1 MVNREHAQKLWNNL
15 LELGTKRLI
24 LLAVIGVAV
33 FAGVGGGAYYLSR
46 PEYNTLYAGLGRE
59 DISRVGSVLRDANIP
74 FDINSAGDTIYVRPA
89 QTAQARTLLADK
101 GLPSNTSGGYE
112 LFDKI
117 GSLGLTSFMQE
128 VTRVR
133 ALEGEIARTI
143 QVLKD
148 VKAARVHIVIP
159 ARGSFRREQ
168 LPPSASVVLRTEGPA
183 DARTARSV
191 RHLVAAAVPGMTADK
206 VTVLDSNGSLLS
218 DDDGGGGGVAPTTM
232 ANLQKVVSRSI
243 QENVS
248 RALTPYLGLDNFEVS
263 VATQLSTDKRQTNE
277 TTYDPDSRVQR
288 SVRAVREKES
298 SQSADR
304 QQPTTVQ
311 QNLPD
316 QQVNANGGKNQND
329 EKQRREDIT
338 NFEVSSKTVTTV
350 SDGYVVNKMFLAV
363 LVNRPRLA
371 ASLGD
376 KANDATIDAKVAEIA
391 QIAATAAGI
400 DKPRGDQI
408 QVSAVEFMEGARDMA
423 PVPSITF
430 TEVMMR
436 QAGSLVSAIT
446 ILAVA
451 GMLIWFGLRP
461 AINTIL
467 VSAKSDETSQF
478 QAEAKALMNGGG
490 AGGAATM
497 TTAALSSEPGP
508 NLIQDVSNSMQ
519 NHPQKRL
526 EQIIQ
531 LDEKQA
537 AAILKQWI
545 RQEEPA

>member
-24 LLAVIGVAV
+24 LLAVVGLAV
-33 FAGVGGGAYYLSR
+33 FGGVGGGAYYISR
-46 PEYNTLYAGLGRE
+46 PEYNVLYSGLSRE
-59 DISRVGSVLRDANIP
+59 DVTRVSSVLRDANIA
-74 FDINSAGDTIYVRPA
+74 FDLNTAGDTVYVRPG

-101 GLPSNTSGGYE
+101 GLPSTTGGGYE

-128 VTRVR
+128 ITRVR

-143 QVLKD
+143 QVLKG
-148 VKAARVHIVIP
+148 VKAARVHIVMP

-168 LPPSASVVLRTEGPA
+168 SPPSASVVLRTDGPA

-206 VTVLDSNGSLLS
+206 VTVLDSDGSLLS
-218 DDDGGGGGVAPTTM
+218 DDDGSGSVGATPTTM

-263 VATQLSTDKRQTNE
+263 VATQLSTDKKQTNE
-277 TTYDPDSRVQR
+277 TVYDPDSRVQR
-288 SVRAVREKES
+288 SVRAVREKET
-298 SQSADR
+298 SQSLDR

-316 QQVNANGGKNQND
+316 QQVNATGAKNQND

-338 NFEVSSKTVTTV
+338 NYEVSSKTVTTT
-350 SDGYVVNKMFLAV
+350 SDGFVVNKMFLAV
-363 LVNRPRLA
+363 LVNRPRLI

-376 KANDATIDAKVAEIA
+376 KVSDAAIEAKVAEIS

-400 DKPRGDQI
+400 DRPRGDQI
-408 QVSAVEFMEGARDMA
+408 QVSAVDFMEGARDLA

-467 VSAKSDETSQF
+467 ASAKTDETTQF
-478 QAEAKALMNGGG
+478 QAETNALLSGGS
-490 AGGAATM
+490 TM
-497 TTAALSSEPGP
+497 ATAALSGGEAPP
-508 NLIQDVSNSMQ
+508 NLIQDVSSSMQ
-519 NHPQKRL
+519 NTPQKRL

-545 RQEEPA
+545 RQEEAV

>member
-24 LLAVIGVAV
+24 LLAVVGLAV
-33 FAGVGGGAYYLSR
+33 FGGVGGGAYYISR
-46 PEYNTLYAGLGRE
+46 PEYNVLYSGLSRE
-59 DISRVGSVLRDANIP
+59 DVTRVSSVLRDANIA
-74 FDINSAGDTIYVRPA
+74 FDLNTAGDTVYVRPG

-101 GLPSNTSGGYE
+101 GLPSTTGGGYE

-128 VTRVR
+128 ITRVR

-143 QVLKD
+143 QVLKG
-148 VKAARVHIVIP
+148 VKAARVHIVMP

-168 LPPSASVVLRTEGPA
+168 SPPSASVVLRTDGPA

-206 VTVLDSNGSLLS
+206 VTVLDSDGSLLS
-218 DDDGGGGGVAPTTM
+218 DDDGSGSVGATPTTM

-263 VATQLSTDKRQTNE
+263 VATQLSTDKKQTNE
-277 TTYDPDSRVQR
+277 TVYDPDSRVQR
-288 SVRAVREKES
+288 SVRAVREKET
-298 SQSADR
+298 SQSLDR

-316 QQVNANGGKNQND
+316 QQVNATGAKNQND

-338 NFEVSSKTVTTV
+338 NYEVSSKTVTTT
-350 SDGYVVNKMFLAV
+350 SDGFVVNKMFLAV
-363 LVNRPRLA
+363 LVNRPRLI

-376 KANDATIDAKVAEIA
+376 KVSDAAIEAKVAEIS

-400 DKPRGDQI
+400 DRPRGDQI
-408 QVSAVEFMEGARDMA
+408 QVSAVEFMEGARDLA

-467 VSAKSDETSQF
+467 ASAKTDETTQF
-478 QAEAKALMNGGG
+478 QAETNALLSGGS
-490 AGGAATM
+490 TM
-497 TTAALSSEPGP
+497 ATAALSGGEAPP
-508 NLIQDVSNSMQ
+508 NLIQDVSSSMQ
-519 NHPQKRL
+519 NTPQKRL

-545 RQEEPA
+545 RQEEAV

>member
-1 MVNREHAQKLWNNL
+1 MVNREHAQKLWSNL

-46 PEYNTLYAGLGRE
+46 PEYNTLYAGLSRE
-59 DISRVGSVLRDANIP
+59 DVTRVSSVLRDANIA
-74 FDINSAGDTIYVRPA
+74 FDINSTGDTIYVRPA

-168 LPPSASVVLRTEGPA
+168 LPPSASVVLRTDGPA

-218 DDDGGGGGVAPTTM
+218 DDDGGGGGVTPTTM

-288 SVRAVREKES
+288 SVRAVREKET

-316 QQVNANGGKNQND
+316 QQVNANGGKNTND

-376 KANDATIDAKVAEIA
+376 KASDATIDAKVAEIA

-467 VSAKSDETSQF
+467 VSAKSNETSQF
-478 QAEAKALMNGGG
+478 QAEANALIGSASAGGG
-490 AGGAATM
+490 ATV
-497 TTAALSSEPGP
+497 TAALPGEPQP

-519 NHPQKRL
+519 THPQKRL

>member
-46 PEYNTLYAGLGRE
+46 PEYNTLYAGLSRE

-74 FDINSAGDTIYVRPA
+74 FDVNTAGDTVYVRPA

-218 DDDGGGGGVAPTTM
+218 DDDGSGGVGATPTTM
-232 ANLQKVVSRSI
+232 ANLQRVVSRSI

-277 TTYDPDSRVQR
+277 TVYDPESRVQR

-298 SQSADR
+298 SQSMDR

-316 QQVNANGGKNQND
+316 QQVNANGGKNNND

-338 NFEVSSKTVTTV
+338 NYEVSSKTVTTV

-363 LVNRPRLA
+363 LVNRPRLV

-376 KANDATIDAKVAEIA
+376 KASDAAIDAKVAEIA
-391 QIAATAAGI
+391 QIAATAAGV

-478 QAEAKALMNGGG
+478 QAEANALLAGGS
-490 AGGAATM
+490 AGGAT
-497 TTAALSSEPGP
+497 TTAALSSEPPP
-508 NLIQDVSNSMQ
+508 NLIQDVSTSIQ
-519 NHPQKRL
+519 NAPQKRL

>member
-1 MVNREHAQKLWNNL
+1 
-15 LELGTKRLI
+15 
-24 LLAVIGVAV
+24 VIGVAV

-46 PEYNTLYAGLGRE
+46 PEYNTLYAGLSRE

-74 FDINSAGDTIYVRPA
+74 FDVNTAGDTVYVRPA

-218 DDDGGGGGVAPTTM
+218 DDDGSGGVGATPTTM
-232 ANLQKVVSRSI
+232 ANLQRVVSRSI

-277 TTYDPDSRVQR
+277 TVYDPESRVQR

-298 SQSADR
+298 SQSMDR

-316 QQVNANGGKNQND
+316 QQVNANGGKNNSD

-338 NFEVSSKTVTTV
+338 NYEVSSKTVTTV

-363 LVNRPRLA
+363 LVNRPRLV

-376 KANDATIDAKVAEIA
+376 KASDAAIDAKVAEIA
-391 QIAATAAGI
+391 QIAATAAGV

-478 QAEAKALMNGGG
+478 QAEANALLAGGS
-490 AGGAATM
+490 AGGAA
-497 TTAALSSEPGP
+497 TTAALSSEPPP
-508 NLIQDVSNSMQ
+508 NLIQDVSTSIQ
-519 NHPQKRL
+519 NAPQKRL

>member
-24 LLAVIGVAV
+24 LLAVVGLAV
-33 FAGVGGGAYYLSR
+33 FGGVGGGAYYISR
-46 PEYNTLYAGLGRE
+46 PEYNVLYSGLSRE
-59 DISRVGSVLRDANIP
+59 DVTRVSSVLRDANIA
-74 FDINSAGDTIYVRPA
+74 FDLNTAGDTVYVRPG

-101 GLPSNTSGGYE
+101 GLPSVTGGGYE

-128 VTRVR
+128 ITRVR

-143 QVLKD
+143 QVLKG
-148 VKAARVHIVIP
+148 VKAARVHIVMP

-168 LPPSASVVLRTEGPA
+168 SPPSASVVLRTDGPA

-206 VTVLDSNGSLLS
+206 VTVLDSDGSLLS
-218 DDDGGGGGVAPTTM
+218 DDDGSGSVGATPTTM

-263 VATQLSTDKRQTNE
+263 VATQLSTDKKQTNE
-277 TTYDPDSRVQR
+277 TVYDPDSRVQR
-288 SVRAVREKES
+288 SVRAVREKET
-298 SQSADR
+298 SQSLDR

-316 QQVNANGGKNQND
+316 QQVNATGAKNQND

-338 NFEVSSKTVTTV
+338 NYEVSSKTVTTT
-350 SDGYVVNKMFLAV
+350 SDGFVVNKMFLAV
-363 LVNRPRLA
+363 LVNRPRLI

-376 KANDATIDAKVAEIA
+376 KVSDAAIEAKVAEIS

-400 DKPRGDQI
+400 DRPRGDQI
-408 QVSAVEFMEGARDMA
+408 QVSAVEFMEGARDLA

-467 VSAKSDETSQF
+467 ASAKTDETTQF
-478 QAEAKALMNGGG
+478 QAETNALLSGGS
-490 AGGAATM
+490 TM
-497 TTAALSSEPGP
+497 ATAALSGGEAPP
-508 NLIQDVSNSMQ
+508 NLIQDVSSSMQ
-519 NHPQKRL
+519 NTPQKRL

-545 RQEEPA
+545 RQGEAV

>member
-24 LLAVIGVAV
+24 LLAVVGAAV
-33 FAGVGGGAYYLSR
+33 FGGVGGGAYYISR
-46 PEYNTLYAGLGRE
+46 PEYNVLYSGLSRE
-59 DISRVGSVLRDANIP
+59 DVTRVSSVLRDANVA
-74 FDINSAGDTIYVRPA
+74 FDLNTAGDTVYVRPG

-101 GLPSNTSGGYE
+101 GLPSVTGGGYE

-128 VTRVR
+128 ITRVR

-143 QVLKD
+143 QVLKG
-148 VKAARVHIVIP
+148 VKAARVHIVMP

-168 LPPSASVVLRTEGPA
+168 SPPSASVVLRTDGPA

-206 VTVLDSNGSLLS
+206 VTVLDSDGSLLS
-218 DDDGGGGGVAPTTM
+218 DDDGSGSVGATPTTM

-263 VATQLSTDKRQTNE
+263 VATQLSTDKKQTNE
-277 TTYDPDSRVQR
+277 TVYDPDSRVQR
-288 SVRAVREKES
+288 SVRAVREKET
-298 SQSADR
+298 SQSLDR

-316 QQVNANGGKNQND
+316 QQVNATGAKNQND

-338 NFEVSSKTVTTV
+338 NYEVSSKTVTTT
-350 SDGYVVNKMFLAV
+350 SDGFVVNKMFLAV
-363 LVNRPRLA
+363 LVNRPRLI

-376 KANDATIDAKVAEIA
+376 KVSDAAIEAKVAEIS

-400 DKPRGDQI
+400 DRPRGDQI
-408 QVSAVEFMEGARDMA
+408 QVSAVEFMEGARDLA

-467 VSAKSDETSQF
+467 ASAKTDETTQF
-478 QAEAKALMNGGG
+478 QAETNALLSGGS
-490 AGGAATM
+490 TM
-497 TTAALSSEPGP
+497 ATAALSGGEAPP
-508 NLIQDVSNSMQ
+508 NLIQDVSSSMQ
-519 NHPQKRL
+519 NTPQKRL

-545 RQEEPA
+545 RQEEAV

>member
-24 LLAVIGVAV
+24 LLAVVGLAV
-33 FAGVGGGAYYLSR
+33 FGGVGGGAYYISR
-46 PEYNTLYAGLGRE
+46 PEYNILYSGLSRE
-59 DISRVGSVLRDANIP
+59 DVTRVGSALRDANIA
-74 FDINSAGDTIYVRPA
+74 FDLNTAGDTVYVRPG

-101 GLPSNTSGGYE
+101 GLPSTTSGGYE

-128 VTRVR
+128 ITRVR

-143 QVLKD
+143 QVLKG
-148 VKAARVHIVIP
+148 VKAARVHIVMP

-168 LPPSASVVLRTEGPA
+168 SPPSASVVLRTEGPA

-206 VTVLDSNGSLLS
+206 VTVLDSDGSLLS
-218 DDDGGGGGVAPTTM
+218 DDDGSGSVGATPTTM

-263 VATQLSTDKRQTNE
+263 VATQLSTDKKQTNE
-277 TTYDPDSRVQR
+277 TVYDPDSRVQR
-288 SVRAVREKES
+288 SVRAVREKET
-298 SQSADR
+298 SQSLDR

-316 QQVNANGGKNQND
+316 QQVNATGAKNQND

-338 NFEVSSKTVTTV
+338 NYEVSSKTVTTT
-350 SDGYVVNKMFLAV
+350 SDGFVVNKMFLAV
-363 LVNRPRLA
+363 LVNRPRLI

-376 KANDATIDAKVAEIA
+376 KVSDAAIEAKVAEIQ

-400 DKPRGDQI
+400 DRPRGDQI
-408 QVSAVEFMEGARDMA
+408 QVSAVEFMEGARDIA

-436 QAGSLVSAIT
+436 QAGSLVSAVT

-467 VSAKSDETSQF
+467 ASAKTDETSQF
-478 QAEAKALMNGGG
+478 QAEANALLGSDGVAVAALAGGG
-490 AGGAATM
+490 AGA
-497 TTAALSSEPGP
+497 P
-508 NLIQDVSNSMQ
+508 NLIQDVSSSMQ
-519 NHPQKRL
+519 NAPQKRL

-545 RQEEPA
+545 RQEEAV

>member
-24 LLAVIGVAV
+24 LLAVVGLAV
-33 FAGVGGGAYYLSR
+33 FGGVGGGAYYISR
-46 PEYNTLYAGLGRE
+46 PEYNVLYSGLSRE
-59 DISRVGSVLRDANIP
+59 DVTRVSSVLRDANIA
-74 FDINSAGDTIYVRPA
+74 FDLNTAGDTVYVRPG

-101 GLPSNTSGGYE
+101 GLPSTTGGGYE

-128 VTRVR
+128 ITRVR

-143 QVLKD
+143 QVLKG
-148 VKAARVHIVIP
+148 VKAARVHIVMP

-168 LPPSASVVLRTEGPA
+168 SPPSASVVLRTDGPA

-206 VTVLDSNGSLLS
+206 VTVLDSDGSLLS
-218 DDDGGGGGVAPTTM
+218 DDDGSGSVGATPTTM

-263 VATQLSTDKRQTNE
+263 VATQLSTDKKQTNE
-277 TTYDPDSRVQR
+277 TVYDPDSRVQR
-288 SVRAVREKES
+288 SVRAVREKET
-298 SQSADR
+298 SQSLDR

-316 QQVNANGGKNQND
+316 QQVNATGAKNQND

-338 NFEVSSKTVTTV
+338 NYEVSSKTVTTT
-350 SDGYVVNKMFLAV
+350 SDGFVVNKMFLAV
-363 LVNRPRLA
+363 LVNRPRLI

-376 KANDATIDAKVAEIA
+376 KVSDAAIEAKVAEIS

-400 DKPRGDQI
+400 DRPRGDQI
-408 QVSAVEFMEGARDMA
+408 QVSAVEFMEGARDLA

-467 VSAKSDETSQF
+467 ASAKTDETTQF
-478 QAEAKALMNGGG
+478 QAETNALLSGGS
-490 AGGAATM
+490 TM
-497 TTAALSSEPGP
+497 VAAALSGGEAPP
-508 NLIQDVSNSMQ
+508 NLIQDVSSSMQ
-519 NHPQKRL
+519 NTPQKRL

-545 RQEEPA
+545 RQEEAV

>member
-24 LLAVIGVAV
+24 LLAVVGLAV
-33 FAGVGGGAYYLSR
+33 FGGVGGGAYYISR
-46 PEYNTLYAGLGRE
+46 PEYNILYSGLSRE
-59 DISRVGSVLRDANIP
+59 DVARVGSTLRDANIA
-74 FDINSAGDTIYVRPA
+74 FDLNTAGDTVYVRPG

-101 GLPSNTSGGYE
+101 GLPSTASGGYE

-128 VTRVR
+128 ITRVR

-143 QVLKD
+143 QVLKG
-148 VKAARVHIVIP
+148 VKAARVHIVMP

-168 LPPSASVVLRTEGPA
+168 SPPSASVVLRTEGPA

-206 VTVLDSNGSLLS
+206 VTVLDSDGSLLS
-218 DDDGGGGGVAPTTM
+218 DDDGSGSVGATPTTM

-263 VATQLSTDKRQTNE
+263 VATQLSTDKKQTNE
-277 TTYDPDSRVQR
+277 TVYDPDSRVQR
-288 SVRAVREKES
+288 SVRAVREKET
-298 SQSADR
+298 SQSLDR

-316 QQVNANGGKNQND
+316 QQVNATGAKNQND

-338 NFEVSSKTVTTV
+338 NYEVSSKTVTTT
-350 SDGYVVNKMFLAV
+350 SDGFVVNKMFLAV
-363 LVNRPRLA
+363 LVNRPRLI

-376 KANDATIDAKVAEIA
+376 KVSDAAIEAKVAEIQ

-400 DKPRGDQI
+400 DRPRGDQI
-408 QVSAVEFMEGARDMA
+408 QVSAVEFMEGARDIA

-436 QAGSLVSAIT
+436 QAGSLVSAVT

-467 VSAKSDETSQF
+467 ASAKTDETSQF
-478 QAEAKALMNGGG
+478 QAEANALLGSADGVAVAALAGGG
-490 AGGAATM
+490 AGT
-497 TTAALSSEPGP
+497 P
-508 NLIQDVSNSMQ
+508 NLIQDVSSSMQ
-519 NHPQKRL
+519 NAPQKRL

-545 RQEEPA
+545 RQEEAV

>member
-24 LLAVIGVAV
+24 LLAVVGLAV
-33 FAGVGGGAYYLSR
+33 FGGVGGGAYYISR
-46 PEYNTLYAGLGRE
+46 PEYNVLYSGLSRE
-59 DISRVGSVLRDANIP
+59 DVTRVSSVLRDANIA
-74 FDINSAGDTIYVRPA
+74 FDLNTAGDTVYVRPG

-101 GLPSNTSGGYE
+101 GLPSTTGGGYE

-128 VTRVR
+128 ITRVR

-143 QVLKD
+143 QVLKG
-148 VKAARVHIVIP
+148 VKAARVHIVMP

-168 LPPSASVVLRTEGPA
+168 SPPSASVVLRTDGPA

-206 VTVLDSNGSLLS
+206 VTVLDSDGSLLS
-218 DDDGGGGGVAPTTM
+218 DDDGSGSVGATPTTM

-263 VATQLSTDKRQTNE
+263 VATQLSTDKKQTNE
-277 TTYDPDSRVQR
+277 TVYDPDSRVQR
-288 SVRAVREKES
+288 SVRAVREKET
-298 SQSADR
+298 SQSLDR

-316 QQVNANGGKNQND
+316 QQVNATGAKNQND

-338 NFEVSSKTVTTV
+338 NYEVSSKTVTTT
-350 SDGYVVNKMFLAV
+350 SDGFVVNKMFLAV
-363 LVNRPRLA
+363 LVNRPRLI

-376 KANDATIDAKVAEIA
+376 KVSDAAIEAKVAEIS

-400 DKPRGDQI
+400 DRPRGDQI
-408 QVSAVEFMEGARDMA
+408 QVSAVEFMEGARDLA

-467 VSAKSDETSQF
+467 ASAKTDETTQF
-478 QAEAKALMNGGG
+478 QAETNALLSGGSTM
-490 AGGAATM
+490 AA
-497 TTAALSSEPGP
+497 AALSGGEGPP
-508 NLIQDVSNSMQ
+508 NLIQDVSSSMQ
-519 NHPQKRL
+519 NTPQKRL

-545 RQEEPA
+545 RQEEAV